1 MMNGSRENNAR
12 DLRMLIFITRV
23 EDEKRLEEVFD
34 AQHVPI
40 LYQCRGKGTAPSE
53 MLDIFGLSGTTRLV
67 TVGILPRFMARELF
81 RAAGWELGFHR
92 RGGGIGLT
100 VPLTGLQ
107 GQVLRLLNDEARSAI
122 EKRIEE
128 RIEGDMAEMREKS
141 EYAVV
146 WVSVTNGYSDDV
158 IDAAR
163 AAGARGGTVLKGRR
177 RNSERV
183 SQHLGLATQEGQ
195 DFVMIVVPRSKKS
208 AVMSAISTACGL
220 TTEAHGVV
228 LSLPVDEVIGLEETV
243 N

>member
-1 MMNGSRENNAR
+1 MAVSQEEK
-12 DLRMLIFITRV
+12 LLSPRMLIFITRV

-53 MLDIFGLSGTTRLV
+53 MLDIFGLSGTTRLI
-67 TVGILPRFMARELF
+67 TVGVLPRVMVRELF
-81 RAAGWELGFHR
+81 QAAGRQLGFHQ

-107 GQVLRLLNDEARSAI
+107 SQVFRMLNDEAQSAL
-122 EKRIEE
+122 EKQIEE
-128 RIEGDMAEMREKS
+128 RIEGDMAEIREKS

-146 WVSVTNGYSDDV
+146 WVAVANGYSDDV

-163 AAGARGGTVLKGRR
+163 TAGAKGGTVLKGRR

-183 SQHLGLATQEGQ
+183 SQHLGISMQEGQ

-208 AVMSAISTACGL
+208 AVMSAICTACGL
-220 TTEAHGVV
+220 TTKAHGVV
-228 LSLPVDEVIGLEETV
+228 LSLPVDEVIGLEE
-243 N
+243 

>member
-1 MMNGSRENNAR
+1 MAALQEEKRLDPR
-12 DLRMLIFITRV
+12 LLIFITRV
-23 EDEKRLEEVFD
+23 EDEKKLETLFD
-34 AQHVPI
+34 QKHVPM

-53 MLDIFGLSGTTRLV
+53 MLDIFGLSGTTRLL
-67 TVGILPRFMARELF
+67 TVGILPRFMVGELF
-81 RAAGWELGFHR
+81 QTAGRQLGFAQ

-107 GQVLRLLNDEARSAI
+107 NQVFQMLNEEAHSAI
-122 EKRIEE
+122 EKKIEE
-128 RIEGDMAEMREKS
+128 RIEGDMAEVRERS

-146 WVSVTNGYSDDV
+146 WAAVTSGYSDDV

-183 SQHLGLATQEGQ
+183 SQHLGISMQEGQ

-208 AVMSAISTACGL
+208 AVMAAICASCGL
-220 TTEAHGVV
+220 ATPAHGVV

-243 N
+243 R

>member
-1 MMNGSRENNAR
+1 MAVSHEDKAL
-12 DLRMLIFITRV
+12 DPRMLIFITRV
-23 EDEKRLEEVFD
+23 EDEKKLEETFD

-53 MLDIFGLSGTTRLV
+53 MLDIFGLSGTTRLI
-67 TVGILPRFMARELF
+67 TVGILPRFMVRELF
-81 RAAGWELGFHR
+81 QKAGRRLGFHQ

-107 GQVLRLLNDEARSAI
+107 NQVFRLLSDEAQHNM

-128 RIEGDMAEMREKS
+128 RIEGDMAEIRERS

-146 WVSVTNGYSDDV
+146 WAAVANGYSDDV

-163 AAGARGGTVLKGRR
+163 AAGAKGGTVLKGRR

-183 SQHLGLATQEGQ
+183 SQHLGISMQEGQ
-195 DFVMIVVPRSKKS
+195 DFVMIVVPRGKKS
-208 AVMSAISTACGL
+208 AVMSAISAACGL
-220 TTEAHGVV
+220 STKAHGVV

-243 N
+243 S